1 MPSADWVDAAANIFS
16 AVGTVG
22 AFAVGMVLLR
32 QEQLREVKRAEEDQ
46 RSQAV
51 KVSAWIEAQR
61 TPHGGRELYFHIHN
75 ASDMPI
81 YEVSLPSPVPTGD
94 GAEAEFVGLVPPG
107 QTVQRVAPRE
117 WLKAYLSPEPVQ
129 IEFLDS
135 DGWHWSRDEQGF
147 LIRSEER
154 LTPPHAD

>member
-1 MPSADWVDAAANIFS
+1 MPAVDWVDAGANVFS

-51 KVSAWIEAQR
+51 KVSAWIEARR

-135 DGWHWSRDEQGF
+135 DGWQWSRDEQGF
-147 LIRSEER
+147 LTRSEER
-154 LTPPHAD
+154 SAPPESR